1 MHYIFN
7 IAKQKLR
14 YKFEILKDFGCPA
27 ELCIR
32 KWNILESYY
41 VPGPMLSIFDG
52 RKKKKIHIYSPPVT
66 KIRNSFSVVYFLDFY
81 KILKYSLC
89 PRFSS
94 ILENNFFP
102 FKETWRDI
110 D

>member
-7 IAKQKLR
+7 IANQKLR

-41 VPGPMLSIFDG
+41 IPGPMLSIFDG
-52 RKKKKIHIYSPPVT
+52 RKKKDTHLFTPSDQNSQLLLGCIFFRFLQDIKI
-66 KIRNSFSVVYFLDFY
+66 
-81 KILKYSLC
+81 
-89 PRFSS
+89 
-94 ILENNFFP
+94 
-102 FKETWRDI
+102 
-110 D
+110 